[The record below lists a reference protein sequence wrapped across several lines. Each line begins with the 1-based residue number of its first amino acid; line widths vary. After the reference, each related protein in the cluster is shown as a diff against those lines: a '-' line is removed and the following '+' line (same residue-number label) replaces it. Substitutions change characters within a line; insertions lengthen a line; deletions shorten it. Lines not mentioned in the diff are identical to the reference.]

1 MINYLSFRWSFVT
14 KYVVIKEKLDVEKSF
29 SVWRNSVFKVHT
41 HWVELQAKYEVYVNN
56 TKNKTNLASKYI
68 IPLTF
73 KKKYSQIRSE

>member
-1 MINYLSFRWSFVT
+1 MKFCYEICCNKREIRCWKNL
-14 KYVVIKEKLDVEKSF
+14 

-73 KKKYSQIRSE
+73 KKNYSQISSE